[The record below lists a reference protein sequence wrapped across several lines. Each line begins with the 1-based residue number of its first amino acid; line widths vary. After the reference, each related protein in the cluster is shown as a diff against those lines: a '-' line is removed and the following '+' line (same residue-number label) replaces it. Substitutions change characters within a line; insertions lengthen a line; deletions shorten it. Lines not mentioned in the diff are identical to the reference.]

1 MGGLDFIRL
10 GSTLV
15 VKSGNECIILFSNH
29 VNAPVHITLIGVKF
43 I

>member
-1 MGGLDFIRL
+1 MGGLDFRRV
-10 GSTLV
+10 GSTL
-15 VKSGNECIILFSNH
+15 VKSGNERVMLFSNH